1 MKFTN
6 LGRQART
13 VTLNNLKLGDC
24 FLFDNRIGMVASRN
38 GHDFP
43 LDLSTGKEFYA
54 VPPAREWIPHNR
66 PAMLAPSAEVVKIS
80 AELVYKILD

>member
-6 LGRQART
+6 QGRQPHT
-13 VTLNNLKLGDC
+13 VTLNDLKLGDC
-24 FLFDNRIGMVASRN
+24 FLYDGRIGMMASRN

-43 LDLSTGKEFYA
+43 LDLATGKEFYA
-54 VPPAREWIPHNR
+54 VPPAREWVPHST
-66 PAMLAPSAEVVKIS
+66 PAMLAPSAEVIRIS

>member
-54 VPPAREWIPHNR
+54 VPPAREWIPHDR

>member
-6 LGRQART
+6 QGRQSRT
-13 VTLNNLKLGDC
+13 VMLNDLKLGDC
-24 FLFDNRIGMVASRN
+24 FLYDGRIGMMASRN

-43 LDLSTGKEFYA
+43 LDLATGKEFYA
-54 VPPAREWIPHNR
+54 VPPARDWIPHNT
-66 PAMLAPSAEVVKIS
+66 PAMLAPSAEVVRIS

>member
-6 LGRQART
+6 AGRTART
-13 VTLNNLKLGDC
+13 ITLGNLKLGDC
-24 FLFDNRIGMVASRN
+24 FIFDNRIGMVVSRN

-43 LDLSTGKEFYA
+43 LDLATSKEFWRN
-54 VPPAREWIPHNR
+54 PPARDWIPHET
-66 PAMLAPSAEVVKIS
+66 PAMLDPSAEVVKIS

>member
-6 LGRQART
+6 LGRQVRT
-13 VTLNNLKLGDC
+13 VTLNDLKLGDC

-54 VPPAREWIPHNR
+54 VPPAREWIPHDR
-66 PAMLAPSAEVVKIS
+66 PAMIAPSAEVVKIS

>member
-13 VTLNNLKLGDC
+13 VTLNDLKLGDC

-54 VPPAREWIPHNR
+54 VPPARDWIPHDR

>member
-6 LGRQART
+6 QGRQSRT
-13 VTLNNLKLGDC
+13 VMLNDLKLGDC
-24 FLFDNRIGMVASRN
+24 FLYDGRIGMMASRN

-43 LDLSTGKEFYA
+43 LDLATGKEFYA
-54 VPPAREWIPHNR
+54 IPPAREWIPHST
-66 PAMLAPSAEVVKIS
+66 PAMLAPSAEVVRIS

>member
-6 LGRQART
+6 QGRQSRT
-13 VTLNNLKLGDC
+13 VMLNDLKLGDC
-24 FLFDNRIGMVASRN
+24 FLYDGRIGMMASRN

-43 LDLSTGKEFYA
+43 LDLATGKEFYA
-54 VPPAREWIPHNR
+54 VPPARDWIPHST
-66 PAMLAPSAEVVKIS
+66 PAMLAPSAEVVRIS

>member
-13 VTLNNLKLGDC
+13 VTLNDLKLGDC

-54 VPPAREWIPHNR
+54 VSPAREWIPHDR
-66 PAMLAPSAEVVKIS
+66 PTMLAPSAEVIKIS

>member
-6 LGRQART
+6 QGRQSRT
-13 VTLNNLKLGDC
+13 VTLNDLKLGDC
-24 FLFDNRIGMVASRN
+24 FLYDGRIGMMASRN

-43 LDLSTGKEFYA
+43 LDLATGKEFYA
-54 VPPAREWIPHNR
+54 VPPAREWIPHNT
-66 PAMLAPSAEVVKIS
+66 PAMLAPSAEVVRIS

>member
-13 VTLNNLKLGDC
+13 VTLNDLKLGDC
-24 FLFDNRIGMVASRN
+24 FLFDNRIGMIASRN

-54 VPPAREWIPHNR
+54 VPPAREWIPHDR